1 MAAIEYRLHPR
12 HTVDIDCVVNHL
24 GVLVEELERRGIE
37 LRVLRE
43 EDGSPYLVQGTTP
56 DGMHFDVYVAGTR
69 FEQSVLARRNERG
82 YVSPE
87 DLIVYK
93 LMAWRSQD
101 RDDIAEVLA
110 ADLELDTGYIEH
122 WAGQWEVLDRWQEA
136 LGTANGGQLASDGPG
151 AWGRVEG
158 EAAAE
163 VVEAAYPQGFVLP
176 GPAAGAWLTPDVE
189 VERPGPELGG

>member
-1 MAAIEYRLHPR
+1 
-12 HTVDIDCVVNHL
+12 
-24 GVLVEELERRGIE
+24 
-37 LRVLRE
+37 
-43 EDGSPYLVQGTTP
+43 
-56 DGMHFDVYVAGTR
+56 MHFDVYVAGTR

-136 LGTANGGQLASDGPG
+136 LGTANGGQLALDGPG

-158 EAAAE
+158 LAAAE

-176 GPAAGAWLTPDVE
+176 GSAAGAWSAPDVE